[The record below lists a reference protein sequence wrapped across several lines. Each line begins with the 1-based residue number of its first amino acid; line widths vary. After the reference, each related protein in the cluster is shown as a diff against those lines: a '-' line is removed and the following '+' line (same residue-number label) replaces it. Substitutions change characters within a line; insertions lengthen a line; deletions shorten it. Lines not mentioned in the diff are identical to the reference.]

1 MRDGPLPGLAL
12 IDAILARGD
21 LSDYH
26 LAHSAR
32 ADLCRRLERTA
43 DARVSYERALGLTR
57 QEPERRFLE
66 RRLGELP
73 DRDGERLPKKR
84 KPIGK
89 AAAPTHCAGQEPLPQ
104 PCLRPLDLPRIGSGM
119 NRSRHCELQNTI
131 CAPPTRYR

>member
-43 DARVSYERALGLTR
+43 DARVSYDGLSASR
-57 QEPERRFLE
+57 GRSRSGGFSS
-66 RRLGELP
+66 
-73 DRDGERLPKKR
+73 DGWASCRTET
-84 KPIGK
+84 
-89 AAAPTHCAGQEPLPQ
+89 ASA
-104 PCLRPLDLPRIGSGM
+104 CLRSANP
-119 NRSRHCELQNTI
+119 
-131 CAPPTRYR
+131 